1 MNKQKKQLNGKIE
14 FLRFAFSICI
24 ILYHCH
30 RTLGFDH
37 LSLGGLHIPVMAGGR
52 LGPDFFFVTAG
63 VLMAASL
70 SRERLRQE
78 PSQTAEAAEGAV
90 LREKFPIPREKGS
103 ILREK
108 ALEQT
113 GSCGSIAPTKG
124 SDLGERT
131 LAFMKKKYLAIF
143 PYHAICFAA
152 LFLFRL
158 YSRELWKSAS
168 DVCSFLAASVPEFL
182 LLQKFGFPEQSVNIV
197 EWYLSAMLIAMA
209 VIYPLAASC
218 YSLFARVIAPVLGL
232 GILGCMTYMLGTFS
246 DQDLWLGFVQAGVL
260 RAFAEISLGI
270 SVYEASKALSEQR
283 LTTGK
288 RWALTAVEVVS
299 IVLVFCYLV
308 LGTTG
313 TFELQVLLCMMV
325 SVALIF
331 SGQTFGS
338 RFFQQKWILQ
348 LGRLNL
354 CFYLSQ
360 LLGLNIVRLWIV
372 TPSMW
377 IRCVLVLVI
386 SLVFA
391 LVVQFLGDRLKP
403 RFR

>member
-70 SRERLRQE
+70 SRERLRQLSASTDRTKS
-78 PSQTAEAAEGAV
+78 PGQTEGCAA
-90 LREKFPIPREKGS
+90 
-103 ILREK
+103 
-108 ALEQT
+108 
-113 GSCGSIAPTKG
+113 IAPAPG

-152 LFLFRL
+152 LFIFRL
-158 YSRELWKSAS
+158 YSRELWKNAS
-168 DVCSFLAASVPEFL
+168 DVCSFLVASVPEFL
-182 LLQKFGFPEQSVNIV
+182 LLQKFGFPEQTVNVV

-232 GILGCMTYMLGTFS
+232 GILGCMTYSLGTFS
-246 DQDLWLGFVQAGVL
+246 DQDLWMGFVQAGVL

-270 SVYEASKALSEQR
+270 SVYEMAKVLSEQS

-288 RWALTAVEVVS
+288 RWALTAVEAAGM
-299 IVLVFCYLV
+299 VLVFCYLV
-308 LGTTG
+308 LGTAG
-313 TFELQVLLCMMV
+313 TFELQILLCMLV
-325 SVALIF
+325 SVGLIF

-338 RFFQQKWILQ
+338 SFFQQKWILQ

-372 TPSMW
+372 TPPMW
-377 IRCVLVLVI
+377 IRCVLVLGI
-386 SLVFA
+386 SLVIA
-391 LVVQFLGDRLKP
+391 LAVQFLGDCLTR